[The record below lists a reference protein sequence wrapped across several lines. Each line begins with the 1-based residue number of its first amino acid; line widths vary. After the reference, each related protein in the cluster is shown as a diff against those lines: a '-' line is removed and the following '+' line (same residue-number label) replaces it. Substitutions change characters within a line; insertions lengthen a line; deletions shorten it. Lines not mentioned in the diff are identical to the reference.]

1 MDTQFETAYDFN
13 TLPQSTCTLYTKWT
27 PVEYTINYV
36 LNGGTNNDSNPATY
50 TVEDAVMFAAPSKTG
65 YTFNGWYSNAQY
77 TGALVEGITSGSHG
91 EITVY
96 ASFSVNE
103 YTISFNTNGGTT
115 VAAITQNYGTEVT
128 TPASSS
134 KTGYRFAGWY
144 ADAELNMPYAFTAM
158 PAEDITVYA
167 KWTIVEYEIV
177 YNLDGGT
184 NNESNPATYTVEDA
198 VTFAA
203 PSKLGYSAALT
214 ARRVGQRKAV
224 LTSAAF
230 LHIIKLTSAAFL
242 HIIKSI
248 STEGTM
254 SDEGDSD
261 SNAAAPRQYGKQN
274 KT

>member
-1 MDTQFETAYDFN
+1 
-13 TLPQSTCTLYTKWT
+13 
-27 PVEYTINYV
+27 
-36 LNGGTNNDSNPATY
+36 
-50 TVEDAVMFAAPSKTG
+50 
-65 YTFNGWYSNAQY
+65 
-77 TGALVEGITSGSHG
+77 
-91 EITVY
+91 
-96 ASFSVNE
+96 
-103 YTISFNTNGGTT
+103 
-115 VAAITQNYGTEVT
+115 
-128 TPASSS
+128 
-134 KTGYRFAGWY
+134 
-144 ADAELNMPYAFTAM
+144 M

-230 LHIIKLTSAAFL
+230 LHIIKL
-242 HIIKSI
+242 I